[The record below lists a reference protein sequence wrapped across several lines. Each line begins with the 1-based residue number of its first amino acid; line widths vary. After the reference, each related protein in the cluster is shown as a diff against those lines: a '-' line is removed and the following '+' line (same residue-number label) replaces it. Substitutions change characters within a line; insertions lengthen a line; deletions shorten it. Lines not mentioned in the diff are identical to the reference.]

1 MQSCFQLSLDFRSWT
16 RKYIDYIVLTSESVI
31 GDHHVDLHQSPTFDA
46 RHRICPLRKG
56 GKFPK
61 VPFDLF
67 RSVDQTSNAI
77 LMTNRHIILV
87 TIFSISHI
95 RNNRMRA
102 SGAKTAK
109 TESRRISHSPLS
121 SSPAMLSI
129 LSLRDRPRES
139 RRGGD
144 KRDGSRHSHYVGFLT
159 VIENYRPHH
168 QVRPNNDIFW
178 QRVCGW

>member
-31 GDHHVDLHQSPTFDA
+31 GDHHVDLLQSPTFDA
-46 RHRICPLRKG
+46 RYRICPLRKG

-102 SGAKTAK
+102 SGAKT
-109 TESRRISHSPLS
+109 ESRRISPLS

-144 KRDGSRHSHYVGFLT
+144 KCDGSRHSHYVGFLT
-159 VIENYRPHH
+159 VIENDRPHH

-178 QRVCGW
+178 QRVCGL